1 MSEILPGPVCHSC
14 GMLIMK
20 KEEFGCEANMT
31 VTNTF
36 YCRYCYW
43 KGQFTEPDIT
53 REEMLANLTNAMKT
67 GMNVTDEQ
75 AREMAWNRMKLLKRW
90 QDK

>member
-1 MSEILPGPVCHSC
+1 
-14 GMLIMK
+14 MLIMK
-20 KEEFGCEANMT
+20 LEEFGCEANPKVMSIS
-31 VTNTF
+31 

-53 REEMLANLTNAMKT
+53 KEEMLTKMANAMKL
-67 GMNVTDEQ
+67 GKNITDEQ

-90 QDK
+90 KDK

>member
-20 KEEFGCEANMT
+20 KDEFGCESNPGVM
-31 VTNTF
+31 NTS

-43 KGQFTEPDIT
+43 KGQFTEPGIT
-53 REEMLANLTNAMKT
+53 RDEMLDNLARAMKL
-67 GMNVTDEQ
+67 GKNVSDEE
-75 AREMAWNRMKLLKRW
+75 AKAMAWNRMKLLKRW
-90 QDK
+90 KDS